1 MTIPEIPVA
10 AAWLW
15 SWNQP
20 PLRSPE
26 WRVRQLYSKHIGSQM
41 EAAVL
46 HLEISEM
53 IKALASPGRIS
64 PPLEY
69 GGMRLLARERIEYK
83 FSQLSAV
90 INALGL
96 LKHWRTEG
104 DSHSRATHSQLGK
117 LLAKCDS
124 FRTHTCG
131 ISVEFRIK
139 GRGNARRYVVVLG

>member
-1 MTIPEIPVA
+1 MTIPVA
-10 AAWLW
+10 AAWPL
-15 SWNQP
+15 SRDQP
-20 PLRSPE
+20 PLRSLE
-26 WRVRQLYSKHIGSQM
+26 WKRMLLYEKRIGSQM
-41 EAAVL
+41 GAVIL
-46 HLEISEM
+46 HYEISEM

-69 GGMRLLARERIEYK
+69 GGMRLLARERLEYK

-90 INALGL
+90 INGLGL

-104 DSHSRATHSQLGK
+104 DSHSRATNSQLGK